1 MNWVYIEDLKDYVEK
16 EVELRGWLYNSRFS
30 GKLIFLIMRDG
41 SGFCQCVVSLNDVG
55 EEIFEKAK
63 KLTLE
68 SSFIVRGVVREEKRA
83 IGGYEILVK
92 NIEIIQ
98 LAKDYPIGP
107 KEHGIEFLME
117 NRHLWIRSRKQ
128 WAIQRIRNELIKGV
142 RDFFYERKFILF
154 DSPILTPS
162 ACEGTTT
169 LFDIDYF
176 GEKAYLSQSGQLYNE
191 IGAAAFGKVY
201 CFGPTFRAEKSKTR
215 RHLIEFW
222 MVEPEV
228 AFLDLQGNMELIEDF
243 VSYIVQRVIENKK
256 DELEI
261 LERDISK
268 IKNVK
273 PPFPKI
279 SYSDAVDLLHKKG
292 NNLLWGED
300 FGGDE
305 ETLISEEYDR
315 PVFVYKYPKECKAF
329 YMKEDLENPLLSL
342 SCDLLAPE
350 GYGEIVGGG
359 QREDSYEKLIQRM
372 EELKIPI
379 EPYKWYLEL
388 RKYGTFPHSGFGLGI
403 ERTLSWI
410 CGIHHV
416 RETIPLPRLLER
428 IYP

>member
-1 MNWVYIEDLKDYVEK
+1 MNWVYIEDLKDYVGK

-30 GKLIFLIMRDG
+30 GKLIFLIIRDG
-41 SGFCQCVVSLNDVG
+41 SGFCQCVVSLSDVG
-55 EEIFEKAK
+55 DEIFEKAK

-68 SSFIVRGVVREEKRA
+68 SSFIVRGLVREEKRA
-83 IGGYEILVK
+83 IGGYEMLVK
-92 NIEIIQ
+92 NIEIVQ
-98 LAKDYPIGP
+98 LTQDYPIGP

-228 AFLDLQGNMELIEDF
+228 AFLDLQGNMKLIEDF

-268 IKNVK
+268 IRNVK

-279 SYSDAVDLLHKKG
+279 SYNDAVDLLHKKG
-292 NNLLWGED
+292 NNLPWGED

-305 ETLISEEYDR
+305 ETLISEEFDR
-315 PVFVYKYPKECKAF
+315 PVFVYKYPKGCKAF

-416 RETIPLPRLLER
+416 RETIPLPRLLEK

>member
-1 MNWVYIEDLKDYVEK
+1 MNWVYIEDLKDHVGEDVEI
-16 EVELRGWLYNSRFS
+16 RGWLYNSRFS
-30 GKLIFLIMRDG
+30 GKIIFLILRDG
-41 SGFCQCVVSLNDVG
+41 TGFAQCIVSLGDVG
-55 EEIFEKAK
+55 EDIFEKAK
-63 KLTLE
+63 KLTIE
-68 SSFIVRGVVREEKRA
+68 SSLILRGKVREERRA
-83 IGGYEILVK
+83 IGGYEILTK
-92 NIEIIQ
+92 DIEVIQ
-98 LAKDYPIGP
+98 ITEDYPIGP
-107 KEHGIEFLME
+107 KEHGIEFLMQ
-117 NRHLWIRSRKQ
+117 NRHLWLRSRKQ
-128 WAIQRIRNELIKGV
+128 WAIQRIRNELVKSI

-215 RHLIEFW
+215 RHLMEFW

-228 AFLDLQGNMELIEDF
+228 AFLDLEGNMKLIEDF
-243 VSYIVQRVIENKK
+243 VSYIVQRVLDKK
-256 DELEI
+256 KEELKI
-261 LERDISK
+261 LERDTTK
-268 IKNVK
+268 LEKVK

-279 SYSDAVDLLHKKG
+279 TYTEALEILKRK
-292 NNLLWGED
+292 NKEIPWGED

-305 ETLISEEYDR
+305 ETAISEEFEK
-315 PVFVYKYPKECKAF
+315 PVMVYKYPKKCKAF
-329 YMKEDLENPLLSL
+329 YMKEDPENSELSL
-342 SCDLLAPE
+342 SVDLLAPE

-359 QREDSYEKLIQRM
+359 QREDSYEKLLNRM
-372 EELKIPI
+372 KELNIPT
-379 EPYKWYLEL
+379 ELYDWYLEL

-403 ERTLSWI
+403 ERTLAWI

-416 RETIPLPRLLER
+416 RETIPLPRLLEK

>member
-1 MNWVYIEDLKDYVEK
+1 MNWVYIEDLKEHVGK

-30 GKLIFLIMRDG
+30 GKLIFLIIRDG
-41 SGFCQCVVSLNDVG
+41 TGFCQCVVSLKDVG

-68 SSFIVRGVVREEKRA
+68 SSFMVRGMVRKDERA
-83 IGGYEILVK
+83 ISGYEILVK

-98 LAKDYPIGP
+98 ITSDYPITP

-117 NRHLWIRSRKQ
+117 NRHLWIRSKKQ
-128 WAIQRIRNELIKGV
+128 WAIQRIRNELIKSI
-142 RDFFYERKFILF
+142 RDFFYGKKFILF

-228 AFLDLQGNMELIEDF
+228 AFLDLEGNMKLIEDF

-261 LERDISK
+261 LERDLSK
-268 IKNVK
+268 LKNVI

-279 SYSDAVDLLHKKG
+279 SYTEAIDLLHKKG
-292 NNLLWGED
+292 NNLPWGED

-305 ETLISEEYDR
+305 ETLISEEFDK
-315 PVFVYKYPKECKAF
+315 PVFVYKYPKKCKAF
-329 YMKEDLENPLLSL
+329 YMKEDPENIEISL

-359 QREDSYEKLIQRM
+359 QREDSYKKLLQRM
-372 EELKIPI
+372 MDLKIPI
-379 EPYKWYLEL
+379 EQYRWYLEI
-388 RKYGTFPHSGFGLGI
+388 RRYGTFPHSGFGLGI

>member
-1 MNWVYIEDLKDYVEK
+1 MNWVYIEDLKDYVGK

-30 GKLIFLIMRDG
+30 GKLIFLIIRDG
-41 SGFCQCVVSLNDVG
+41 SGFCQCVVSLSDVG
-55 EEIFEKAK
+55 DEIFEKAK

-68 SSFIVRGVVREEKRA
+68 SSFIVRGLVREEKRA

-92 NIEIIQ
+92 NIEIVQ
-98 LAKDYPIGP
+98 LTQDYPIGP

-228 AFLDLQGNMELIEDF
+228 AFLDLQGNMKLIEDF

-268 IKNVK
+268 IRNVK

-279 SYSDAVDLLHKKG
+279 SYNDAIDLLHKKG
-292 NNLLWGED
+292 NNLPWGED

-315 PVFVYKYPKECKAF
+315 PVFVYKYPKGCKAF

-416 RETIPLPRLLER
+416 RETIPLPRLLEK

>member
-1 MNWVYIEDLKDYVEK
+1 
-16 EVELRGWLYNSRFS
+16 
-30 GKLIFLIMRDG
+30 
-41 SGFCQCVVSLNDVG
+41 
-55 EEIFEKAK
+55 
-63 KLTLE
+63 
-68 SSFIVRGVVREEKRA
+68 
-83 IGGYEILVK
+83 
-92 NIEIIQ
+92 
-98 LAKDYPIGP
+98 
-107 KEHGIEFLME
+107 
-117 NRHLWIRSRKQ
+117 
-128 WAIQRIRNELIKGV
+128 
-142 RDFFYERKFILF
+142 
-154 DSPILTPS
+154 
-162 ACEGTTT
+162 
-169 LFDIDYF
+169 
-176 GEKAYLSQSGQLYNE
+176 
-191 IGAAAFGKVY
+191 
-201 CFGPTFRAEKSKTR
+201 
-215 RHLIEFW
+215 LIEFW

-261 LERDISK
+261 LERDISR

-279 SYSDAVDLLHKKG
+279 SYSDAVNLLHKKG

>member
-279 SYSDAVDLLHKKG
+279 SYSDAVNLLHKKG

-416 RETIPLPRLLER
+416 RETIPLPRLLEK

>member
-1 MNWVYIEDLKDYVEK
+1 MNWVYIEDLKDYVGK

-30 GKLIFLIMRDG
+30 GKLIFLIIRDG
-41 SGFCQCVVSLNDVG
+41 SGFCQCVVSLSDVG
-55 EEIFEKAK
+55 DEIFEKAK

-68 SSFIVRGVVREEKRA
+68 SSFIVRGLVREEKRA

-92 NIEIIQ
+92 NIEIVQ
-98 LAKDYPIGP
+98 LTQDYPIGP

-228 AFLDLQGNMELIEDF
+228 AFLDLQGNMKLIEDF

-268 IKNVK
+268 IRNVK

-279 SYSDAVDLLHKKG
+279 SYNDAVDLLHKKG
-292 NNLLWGED
+292 NNLPWGED

-305 ETLISEEYDR
+305 ETLISEEFDR
-315 PVFVYKYPKECKAF
+315 PVFVYKYPKGCKAF

-416 RETIPLPRLLER
+416 RETIPLPRLLEK

>member
-261 LERDISK
+261 LERDISR

-279 SYSDAVDLLHKKG
+279 SYSDAVNLLHKKG

>member
-98 LAKDYPIGP
+98 LVKDYPIGP

>member
-372 EELKIPI
+372 EELRIPI

>member
-279 SYSDAVDLLHKKG
+279 SYSDAVNLLHKKG

-315 PVFVYKYPKECKAF
+315 PVFIYKYPKECKAF

>member
-1 MNWVYIEDLKDYVEK
+1 MNWVYIEDLKDYVGK

-30 GKLIFLIMRDG
+30 GKLIFLIIRDG
-41 SGFCQCVVSLNDVG
+41 SGFCQCVVSLSDVG
-55 EEIFEKAK
+55 DEIFEKAK

-68 SSFIVRGVVREEKRA
+68 SSFIVRGLVREEKRA
-83 IGGYEILVK
+83 MGGYEILVK
-92 NIEIIQ
+92 NIEIVQ
-98 LAKDYPIGP
+98 LTQDYPIGP

-228 AFLDLQGNMELIEDF
+228 AFLDLQGNMKLIEDF

-268 IKNVK
+268 IRNVK

-279 SYSDAVDLLHKKG
+279 SYNDAIDLLHKKG
-292 NNLLWGED
+292 NNLPWGED

-315 PVFVYKYPKECKAF
+315 PVFVYKYPKGCKAF

-416 RETIPLPRLLER
+416 RETIPLPRLLEK